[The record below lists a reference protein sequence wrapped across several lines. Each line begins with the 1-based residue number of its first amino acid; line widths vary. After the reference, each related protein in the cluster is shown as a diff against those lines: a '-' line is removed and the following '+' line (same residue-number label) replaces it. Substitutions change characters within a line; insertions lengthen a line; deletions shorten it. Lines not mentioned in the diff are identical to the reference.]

1 MGGLEETEDQ
11 RRLGAS
17 RGPQT
22 VLLVDVR
29 LQTLDKQYFSCHCV
43 LYFEM
48 KGSVGEAG
56 AAFTAE

>member
-22 VLLVDVR
+22 VLLVDVH
-29 LQTLDKQYFSCHCV
+29 LQTLDKQSLFLMSLRPV
-43 LYFEM
+43 L
-48 KGSVGEAG
+48 
-56 AAFTAE
+56 